1 MLSWQ
6 DIHVYICPYCVTKSK
21 EANLSMALR
30 NLSGYYIHFRPHK
43 LIQGHCVRA
52 ATLFYDI
59 SEFKF
64 MFVYFFFFLFSLL
77 LFFIFSFF
85 NFSSFLFFFLQFLFI
100 ASFFIPLG
108 KNFKQEFWATNWKVI
123 FWIHGTKLS
132 SAINHSF
139 WFVLILQNTTGK
151 VGYWLHW
158 DRIRVLTFRFENLS
172 SYSKMKQW
180 VSWILMSYCIKYVFS
195 HILCKF

>member
-1 MLSWQ
+1 MTLCKGGNFVLRYFRIQ
-6 DIHVYICPYCVTKSK
+6 IHVYLFVFFFVFSF
-21 EANLSMALR
+21 AFF
-30 NLSGYYIHFRPHK
+30 HFIF
-43 LIQGHCVRA
+43 L
-52 ATLFYDI
+52 L
-59 SEFKF
+59 
-64 MFVYFFFFLFSLL
+64 FFFFLIFFSLV
-77 LFFIFSFF
+77 FV
-85 NFSSFLFFFLQFLFI
+85 FLFFLFI